1 MLDLASRYKKALKI
15 DRLLELSGENQPIC
29 LLEVGTGSGGIAQ
42 YFTDHET
49 IDFKVTAVD
58 VVDQRLLR
66 EKYDF
71 VLVQDTHLPFADQS
85 FDVVISN
92 HVIDHVGDRH
102 AQSHHLSEIYR
113 VLKKNGV
120 GYFSVFNRWMIVE
133 PHYHLMFLSWLPRK
147 FRTRYLR
154 LRKRGDFYDCEPLTK
169 RELESLF
176 EKNDFMYKNICPLA
190 LKETVL
196 IEKKYGKFDF
206 AFLNLPN
213 SILDKLTPVFPTLIY
228 KLYRNT

>member
-42 YFTDHET
+42 YFTDHE
-49 IDFKVTAVD
+49 IMDFKVTAVD

-66 EKYDF
+66 DKYDF

-133 PHYHLMFLSWLPRK
+133 PHYQLMFLSWLPRN
-147 FRTRYLR
+147 FRTRYLQ

-169 RELESLF
+169 RELETLF
-176 EKNDFMYKNICPLA
+176 KDNKLVYRNICTRALRETLSIEKNH
-190 LKETVL
+190 
-196 IEKKYGKFDF
+196 GKIT
-206 AFLNLPN
+206 AFIGKLPYP
-213 SILDKLTPVFPTLIY
+213 ILDWLSALSPTLIY
-228 KLYRNT
+228 KLRR